1 MSPYRWTLAG
11 VIGFLTIAP
20 SHAQVSKDP
29 DPLFQSSDILNVRIS
44 APIRTLLKE
53 RSDEQDLDGKF
64 QYTDD
69 AGEKVEV
76 SVGIRTRGISRLKPS
91 VCQFPP
97 LRLDFKKS
105 QIKKSL
111 FHKQDKL
118 KLVTHCRDKS
128 RRYEQTLMNEFLAYR
143 ILNQL
148 TDISFRVRLL
158 RITYVDTDGADA
170 DRTAY
175 GFLIEHKD
183 RLSKRLGQQP
193 LNIAKT
199 TVRSLE
205 LEYTNLI
212 SVFHFMIGN
221 TDFSPIAGPEA
232 SCCHN
237 HVLIGEEGKP
247 LLSVPYD
254 FDQSGIVD
262 APYGITN
269 PRFRLRDARQR
280 LYRGRCINN
289 GYLEGSLGV
298 YKEKRA
304 AIYQLIAN
312 QEGMTDGWR
321 KKMTKF
327 LGAFYKVI
335 DSPKQVERQL
345 VKKCI

>member
-11 VIGFLTIAP
+11 IIGFLAFNTA
-20 SHAQVSKDP
+20 HAQVSKDP
-29 DPLFQSSDILNVRIS
+29 DPLFQSSDVLQVRIS
-44 APIRTLLKE
+44 APIHTLLKE
-53 RSDEQDLDGKF
+53 RSDERDLDGKF

-76 SVGIRTRGISRLKPS
+76 DIGIRTRGISRLKPS
-91 VCQFPP
+91 VCPFPP

-118 KLVTHCRDKS
+118 KLVTHCRDRS

-143 ILNQL
+143 LLNL
-148 TDISFRVRLL
+148 ITDISFRVRLL
-158 RITYVDTDGADA
+158 RITYVDADGADA

-183 RLSKRLGQQP
+183 RLSKRLGLQP

-199 TVRSLE
+199 TVRSLD
-205 LEYTNLI
+205 LKYTNLI

-254 FDQSGIVD
+254 FDQSGLVD
-262 APYGITN
+262 APHGITN

-289 GYLEGSLGV
+289 GYVEDTLAV
-298 YKEKRA
+298 YAEKRE
-304 AIYQLIAN
+304 AIFQLVAN
-312 QEGMTDGWR
+312 QEGMTPGWS

-327 LGAFYKVI
+327 LNSFYRII
-335 DSPKQVERQL
+335 DSPKQVDKHL
-345 VKKCI
+345 LKKCI

>member
-11 VIGFLTIAP
+11 IIGFLAITT
-20 SHAQVSKDP
+20 SHAQIVKDP
-29 DPLFQSSDILNVRIS
+29 DPLFQSSDTLEVRITG
-44 APIRTLLKE
+44 PIHTLLTE
-53 RSDEQDLDGKF
+53 RSDERDLDGLF
-64 QYTDD
+64 QYTSE
-69 AGEKVEV
+69 AGEKVELNI
-76 SVGIRTRGISRLKPS
+76 GIRTRGISRLKPS
-91 VCQFPP
+91 VCPFPP

-158 RITYVDTDGADA
+158 RITYVDTDGVDA

-183 RLSKRLGQQP
+183 RLSKGLGLEP
-193 LNIAKT
+193 LKIAKT
-199 TVRSLE
+199 TTRSLD

-232 SCCHN
+232 ICCHN
-237 HVLIGEEGKP
+237 HVLIGEEGTP

-254 FDQSGIVD
+254 FDQSGLVN
-262 APYGITN
+262 APHGITN

-289 GYLEGSLGV
+289 GYVEGTLSV
-298 YKEKRA
+298 YADKRDE
-304 AIYQLIAN
+304 ILQLIAN
-312 QEGMTDGWR
+312 QEGMAAGWR
-321 KKMTKF
+321 KTATKF
-327 LGAFYKVI
+327 LGAFYKI
-335 DSPKQVERQL
+335 IGSPKQVDKKL
-345 VKKCI
+345 LKKCI

>member
-1 MSPYRWTLAG
+1 MSPNRWTLAG
-11 VIGFLTIAP
+11 IIGFLTIAS

-53 RSDEQDLDGKF
+53 RSDEQDLDGMF

-76 SVGIRTRGISRLKPS
+76 SVGIRTRGISRLKPG

-158 RITYVDTDGADA
+158 RITYVDTDGVDA

-183 RLSKRLGQQP
+183 RLSKRLGLQP

-199 TVRSLE
+199 TVRSLD

-237 HVLIGEEGKP
+237 HVLIGEEGQP

-254 FDQSGIVD
+254 FDQSGLVD

-269 PRFRLRDARQR
+269 PRFRLRNAKER

-289 GYLEGSLGV
+289 GYLEGSLAV
-298 YKEKRA
+298 YKERRE
-304 AIYQLIAN
+304 AIFQLIAN
-312 QEGMTDGWR
+312 QEGMTAGWS

-327 LGAFYKVI
+327 LGTFYKVI